1 MISAKSHVDP
11 CATKKLTLCPKRDNV
26 FPKYQITRSSITPKY
41 CIAKNPTYGAQRRA
55 KRERKFKN
63 GLKKGDLVV
72 TKGGIH
78 GRVIELNDMA

>member
-1 MISAKSHVDP
+1 MFLFLILP
-11 CATKKLTLCPKRDNV
+11 
-26 FPKYQITRSSITPKY
+26 Q
-41 CIAKNPTYGAQRRA
+41 QRRA

-78 GRVIELNDMA
+78 GKVIEVNDSNDTCVIETMAGKVKMERSLISYEMSKQRTTAAKK